1 MEIQL
6 NINNGFS
13 WFVKNNLFFKG
24 YFYIENSFFKQEEA
38 LNFLLK
44 TKDFK
49 ALLKK
54 INGVFTII
62 KKSNHNTIVIT
73 DITRSFPVF
82 YTQTKNSWCISDD
95 IYALQK
101 QNPNVKFN
109 KNAELEF
116 LASNHVH
123 GKKTLLNTIYQTQ
136 SAEYLEFSSNVIKE
150 QSFYFSYSTKNQNN
164 KPIIELKKECFL
176 AFENSFK
183 RCLNSIEK
191 NQIIVPLSSG
201 LDSRLIAVLLKKYN
215 HKNVLCYTYGKK
227 DSFEINYSKKTA
239 ETLNFSWIFIE
250 YNDSIIRDFLKTK
263 PFKKYIEYAGKLT
276 SMPNLQEY
284 FAVQYLHENN
294 FVEKDAIFISGYAGD
309 ILGGSEYKFYDNPLK
324 NNKLSNIIFRNK
336 MSNFV
341 FSDRDKNK
349 TLQDIEQNLVSFDS
363 DYKQKIPE
371 TVLDNYNIKERIAKY
386 IFNSASFYT
395 FFGYT
400 TRFPF
405 WDKELLCFFKEL
417 PIDYKRDKSFFD
429 TVLNDYY
436 FKAHNVN
443 FDNNTEIKK
452 NRFKQLKSI
461 LKTFLPTFI
470 KKKRLEKR
478 DWNNYRIITLKM
490 LEQLKNRN
498 VKVFRL
504 YKDYN
509 EIITQWYL
517 YLIKNKL

>member
-1 MEIQL
+1 
-6 NINNGFS
+6 
-13 WFVKNNLFFKG
+13 
-24 YFYIENSFFKQEEA
+24 
-38 LNFLLK
+38 
-44 TKDFK
+44 
-49 ALLKK
+49 
-54 INGVFTII
+54 
-62 KKSNHNTIVIT
+62 
-73 DITRSFPVF
+73 
-82 YTQTKNSWCISDD
+82 
-95 IYALQK
+95 
-101 QNPNVKFN
+101 
-109 KNAELEF
+109 
-116 LASNHVH
+116 
-123 GKKTLLNTIYQTQ
+123 
-136 SAEYLEFSSNVIKE
+136 
-150 QSFYFSYSTKNQNN
+150 
-164 KPIIELKKECFL
+164 
-176 AFENSFK
+176 
-183 RCLNSIEK
+183 
-191 NQIIVPLSSG
+191 
-201 LDSRLIAVLLKKYN
+201 
-215 HKNVLCYTYGKK
+215 
-227 DSFEINYSKKTA
+227 
-239 ETLNFSWIFIE
+239 
-250 YNDSIIRDFLKTK
+250 
-263 PFKKYIEYAGKLT
+263 
-276 SMPNLQEY
+276 
-284 FAVQYLHENN
+284 
-294 FVEKDAIFISGYAGD
+294 
-309 ILGGSEYKFYDNPLK
+309 
-324 NNKLSNIIFRNK
+324 